1 MFRNYLTNRTQY
13 KIVRDFKSS
22 CKEILC
28 GVPQGPVLGPI
39 LFLLYINDLP
49 DSTSFFTSL
58 FADTTGFLKLSNYLE
73 TLFLTADHELSEA
86 SGWFQANE
94 LTLNVS
100 KSKYI
105 LYLEIN

>member
-1 MFRNYLTNRTQY
+1 MWCSPGFSFRTFT
-13 KIVRDFKSS
+13 ISS
-22 CKEILC
+22 VHK
-28 GVPQGPVLGPI
+28 QSS
-39 LFLLYINDLP
+39 
-49 DSTSFFTSL
+49 STSFFTSL

-86 SGWFQANE
+86 FGWFQANK

-105 LYLEIN
+105 LYSEINPCHLKIRVKISK